1 VSIATTQ
8 RTGTIRTAI
17 ELGIKLTTGLLI
29 VSAAFLTLLAIQ
41 VAVATPETEAA
52 LPIFLQ

>member
-1 VSIATTQ
+1 MSIATTQ

-17 ELGIKLTTGLLI
+17 ELGIRLMTGLLI

-41 VAVATPETEAA
+41 VAIATPETEAA
-52 LPIFLQ
+52 LHMFLQ

>member
-29 VSAAFLTLLAIQ
+29 VSAAFLTLLALQ